1 MSENLIKPMT
11 ASQLSRFKDWLSE
24 RGAEV
29 LRPTNQYEVVR
40 YRAGDATH
48 VVYRND
54 HGKSWKAVNGANEA
68 VRAFQSGGSWTAPIQ
83 RTKKRPS
90 LSTKMYFA
98 LVERDTSA
106 CFYCGHH
113 VTEDEATIE
122 HLVARSMGGP
132 NHIAN
137 YVLAHAHCNQTAGN
151 LSVAEKVRLRDRMRT
166 AA

>member
-1 MSENLIKPMT
+1 VSENLIKPMCGT
-11 ASQLSRFKDWLSE
+11 TLRRFKDWLTE

-29 LRPTNQYEVVR
+29 LRVTNDYEVIR
-40 YRAGDATH
+40 YRAGGATH

-54 HGKSWKAVNGANEA
+54 HGKAWRAVNGANEA
-68 VRAFQSGGSWTAPIQ
+68 VQAFLTGGSWTAPIQ
-83 RTKKRPS
+83 RTKNRPS

-106 CFYCGHH
+106 CFYCNEH
-113 VTEDEATIE
+113 VAEDEATIE

-132 NHIAN
+132 NHMAN
-137 YVLAHAHCNQTAGN
+137 YVLAHARCNQTAGN